1 MLSMFWCIIL
11 EKNCDHGVLAFLSLF
26 GSLLQ
31 RKEVVVFRGLILHFM
46 TGLSKIPP
54 LGLEKNIDIEFD
66 MSSTCLQ
73 SRLLLKHVVLC
84 WEFQP
89 LIRILRP
96 SMEKFWKRLSY
107 VVCNFEHLSLMLTYL
122 FTDVLCLIWITTV
135 KCSQRNF
142 MHYDLITEWYS
153 SLRKE
158 QVNDCSTVFKDQT
171 VQTNVFWGMI
181 LPPGATLGLA
191 TEIKLM
197 SFCQLPP

>member
-1 MLSMFWCIIL
+1 MLFTVLVYTNHTYRSLISAEKMLSMFWCIIL

-135 KCSQRNF
+135 KCSERNF
-142 MHYDLITEWYS
+142 MHYDLNY
-153 SLRKE
+153 RM
-158 QVNDCSTVFKDQT
+158 
-171 VQTNVFWGMI
+171 VQQFEKRASKW
-181 LPPGATLGLA
+181 L
-191 TEIKLM
+191 
-197 SFCQLPP
+197 